1 MFSHCLHTLHYSLY
15 SRFTEMWT
23 SRQVDRKTCAK
34 TSTKVNS
41 KIVVQT
47 SVVQKINLRQHI
59 VSFRERFLASLG
71 KKLRM
76 KKERS
81 RNWKIWSQNRDRDGY
96 GTTKLPATS
105 SMDTDTKSTENTG
118 WIPSDFVI
126 NPNDVESKLSQ
137 INIHKATGP
146 DGLPD

>member
-1 MFSHCLHTLHYSLY
+1 
-15 SRFTEMWT
+15 MWT

-81 RNWKIWSQNRDRDGY
+81 RN
-96 GTTKLPATS
+96 
-105 SMDTDTKSTENTG
+105 
-118 WIPSDFVI
+118 
-126 NPNDVESKLSQ
+126 
-137 INIHKATGP
+137 
-146 DGLPD
+146 